1 VIDARDA
8 RCFALMHFP
17 QLSCHFFAFGSRSV
31 FKSGEFCFPTAA
43 FKPAIGEN
51 TMNIKQ
57 IVSALVSDESGQDL
71 VEYALVVALIALGSI
86 ASMKTLTSAI
96 SSLFTQVGTNLT
108 NAVA

>member
-1 VIDARDA
+1 
-8 RCFALMHFP
+8 
-17 QLSCHFFAFGSRSV
+17 
-31 FKSGEFCFPTAA
+31 
-43 FKPAIGEN
+43 
-51 TMNIKQ
+51 MNIKQ